1 MSGLDGQFVN
11 TRIPRDRMDRPL
23 VLPVKPDKKT
33 PDKRVP
39 YRRTTRFVGAIE
51 DRYNLELHAQR
62 ELIWGLGARPD
73 LVALAGAVQANWNET
88 GIGKMDMAGRK
99 GSIADQARDY
109 AQTAAKAN
117 AGTARHQF
125 CEALDKGTLDF
136 NRVPADCKGD
146 IEAYFHATRAA
157 NMNMVEIETFRVHDE
172 WKVAGTADRIVEIN
186 GVHYIADIKTGKI
199 QYDGAVLKMA
209 MQLAM
214 YAHSTP
220 YDIGLD
226 RRVGDPY
233 HVNKSQA
240 IIIHLPAGQSVC
252 KLYWLDIAYGW
263 QACHLTKKVWD
274 IRDGGKTNR
283 LLTEYRNNAIPQQVV
298 IPSVEEYKNM
308 VAIAKSVDELVD
320 LWRSA
325 KFFNRATE
333 DFVQSCT
340 ERKQQIL
347 SSQMVGLPA

>member
-1 MSGLDGQFVN
+1 MSGLSGQFVN
-11 TRIPRDRMDRPL
+11 TRIPRDRMNRPL
-23 VLPVKPDKKT
+23 VLPPVINKKD

-62 ELIWGLGARPD
+62 ELIWGMGARPD
-73 LVALAGAVQANWNET
+73 LVALAGAVQANWNDT

-99 GSIADQARDY
+99 DSIAAQAQDY
-109 AQTAAKAN
+109 AKTAAKAN

-125 CEALDKGTLDF
+125 AEQLDKGTLDW
-136 NRVPADCKGD
+136 NRVPADAKSD
-146 IEAYFHATRAA
+146 IEAYYHATRAA
-157 NMNMVEIETFRVHDE
+157 AMGMTEIETFRVYDD
-172 WKVAGTADRIVEIN
+172 WKVAGTADRIVCIN
-186 GVHYIADIKTGKI
+186 GRYYIADIKTGKI

-220 YDIGLD
+220 YHAGLD
-226 RRVGDPY
+226 ARIPDPY
-233 HVNKSQA
+233 NVDKSMA
-240 IIIHLPAGQSVC
+240 IIIHLPAGQGVC

-274 IRDGGKTNR
+274 IRDGGKTSR
-283 LLTEYRNNAIPQQVV
+283 LLSEYHNNAPTNNLVV
-298 IPSVEEYKNM
+298 PSVEQYKEQ
-308 VAIAKSVDELVD
+308 VGLAKSVDELIE

-325 KFFNRATE
+325 KFYGRATE
-333 DFVQSCT
+333 DFVLSCT